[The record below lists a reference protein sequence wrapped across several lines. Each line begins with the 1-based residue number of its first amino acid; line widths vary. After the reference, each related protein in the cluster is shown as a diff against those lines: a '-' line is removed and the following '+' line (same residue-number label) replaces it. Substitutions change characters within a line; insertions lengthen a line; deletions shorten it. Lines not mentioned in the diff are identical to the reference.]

1 MTRKLLQ
8 INPVVRLNTST
19 GRIMK
24 EIGEIAIAAGWESYI
39 AYSGARDG
47 VPQHSSRLIPVGN
60 KLDLALHAVA
70 TRIFDAHGL
79 ASRRATKQL
88 IRRIREID
96 PDIVHIH
103 NVHGYWLNYPLLC
116 QYLQES
122 GKPVIWTVHDCW
134 LYTGHCYY
142 YSAVGCDK
150 WSTGC
155 GHCPQ
160 KRAFPASWIFDRS
173 ARNWRDK
180 QRAFG
185 SLEQL
190 TIAPVSEWIRNEMSR
205 SFLKDKQFQVI
216 HNGIDLDVF
225 KPEAAEGQERP
236 AGTVILGV
244 ASLWI
249 GHEEKGVRDFIQ
261 LAGLLREDE
270 HLVLVGRMSEAQRAA
285 FPASVQLIERTENVG
300 KLAALYAGATAFVNP
315 TWQDNYPT
323 VNLEAIACGTPV
335 VTYRT
340 GGSVEAVA
348 EGTGFVVEQG
358 DVEGLLARVR
368 ELAAMDR
375 QAVAARCRAYA
386 LQHFSKQE
394 RYQDYIRL
402 YENLAA
408 R

>member
-1 MTRKLLQ
+1 MTHKLLQ

-24 EIGEIAIAAGWESYI
+24 EIGEIAMAAGWESYI

-47 VPQHSSRLIPVGN
+47 VPQHSSQLVPVGN
-60 KLDLALHAVA
+60 KLDLAVHAVA
-70 TRIFDAHGL
+70 TRLFDAHGL
-79 ASRRATKQL
+79 VSRRATKQL
-88 IRRIREID
+88 IRRIKEID
-96 PDIVHIH
+96 PDIIHIH

-116 QYLQES
+116 QYLRES

-142 YSAVGCDK
+142 YSAARCDK
-150 WSTGC
+150 WQTGC

-160 KRAFPASWIFDRS
+160 KRAFPASWVFDRS
-173 ARNWRDK
+173 ARNWCDK
-180 QRAFG
+180 QHAFG
-185 SLEQL
+185 SLERL
-190 TIAPVSEWIRNEMSR
+190 TIVPVSDWIRQEMAH
-205 SFLKDKQFQVI
+205 SFLADKPFQVI

-225 KPEAAEGQERP
+225 HPAEPGAERP

-244 ASLWI
+244 ATLW
-249 GHEEKGVRDFIQ
+249 HEEKGVRDFVE
-261 LAGLLREDE
+261 LAGRLHEGER
-270 HLVLVGRMSEAQRAA
+270 LVLVGRMSEEQRAA
-285 FPASVQLIERTENVG
+285 FPAGVEFIERTENVA
-300 KLAALYAGATAFVNP
+300 KLAALYAQATAFVNP

-340 GGSVEAVA
+340 GGSVEAVTA
-348 EGTGFVVEQG
+348 GTGFVVEQG
-358 DVEGLLARVR
+358 DVQGLLDRVR
-368 ELAAMDR
+368 ELAAEDR
-375 QAVAARCRAYA
+375 KAVTERCRAHA

-402 YENLAA
+402 YESLTT

>member
-1 MTRKLLQ
+1 MSHKLLQ

-24 EIGEIAIAAGWESYI
+24 EIGEIAMAAGWESYI

-47 VPQHSSRLIPVGN
+47 VPQHSSQLVPVGN
-60 KLDLALHAVA
+60 KLDLAVHAVA
-70 TRIFDAHGL
+70 TRLFDAHGL
-79 ASRRATKQL
+79 VSRRATKQL
-88 IRRIREID
+88 IRRIKEID
-96 PDIVHIH
+96 PDIIHIH

-116 QYLQES
+116 QYLRES

-142 YSAVGCDK
+142 YSAARCDK
-150 WSTGC
+150 WQTGC

-185 SLEQL
+185 SLERL
-190 TIAPVSEWIRNEMSR
+190 TIVPVSDWIRQEMAH
-205 SFLKDKQFQVI
+205 SFLADKPFQVI

-225 KPEAAEGQERP
+225 HPAEPGAERP

-244 ASLWI
+244 ATLW
-249 GHEEKGVRDFIQ
+249 HEEKGVRDFVE
-261 LAGLLREDE
+261 LAGRLHEGER
-270 HLVLVGRMSEAQRAA
+270 LVLVGRMSEEQRAA
-285 FPASVQLIERTENVG
+285 FPAGVEFIERTENVA
-300 KLAALYAGATAFVNP
+300 KLAALYAQATAFVNP

-340 GGSVEAVA
+340 GGSVEAVTA
-348 EGTGFVVEQG
+348 GTGFVVEQG
-358 DVEGLLARVR
+358 DVQGLLDRVR
-368 ELAAMDR
+368 ELAAEDR
-375 QAVAARCRAYA
+375 KAVTERCRAHA

-402 YENLAA
+402 YESLTT

>member
-19 GRIMK
+19 GRIRK

-47 VPQHSSRLIPVGN
+47 VPQHSSQLIPVGN

-70 TRIFDAHGL
+70 TRLFDAHGL
-79 ASRRATKQL
+79 VSRRATRQF
-88 IRRIREID
+88 IQRIQEID

-116 QYLQES
+116 QYLKES

-142 YSAVGCDK
+142 YSAAGCDK
-150 WSTGC
+150 WSRGC

-160 KRAFPASWIFDRS
+160 KRAFPASWLFDRS

-185 SLEQL
+185 SLERL
-190 TIAPVSEWIRNEMSR
+190 TIVPVSDWIRGEMSR
-205 SFLKDKQFQVI
+205 SFLKDKQFRVI

-236 AGTVILGV
+236 AGTVLLGV
-244 ASLWI
+244 ATLW
-249 GHEEKGVRDFIQ
+249 HEEKGVRDFVK
-261 LAGLLREDE
+261 LAGKLRPDE
-270 HLVLVGRMSEAQRAA
+270 QLVLVGRMSEAQRAA
-285 FPASVQLIERTENVG
+285 FPAGVRLVERTENVA
-300 KLAALYAGATAFVNP
+300 KLAALYATATAFVNP

-340 GGSVEAVA
+340 GGSVEAVS

-358 DVEGLLARVR
+358 DVDGLLARVR

-375 QAVAARCRAYA
+375 QAVAGRCRAFA

-402 YENLAA
+402 YENLTG

>member
-1 MTRKLLQ
+1 MTHKLLQ

-24 EIGEIAIAAGWESYI
+24 EIGEIAQAAGWESYI

-47 VPQHSSRLIPVGN
+47 VPQHSSHLIPVGN
-60 KLDLALHAVA
+60 KLDLAVHAVA
-70 TRIFDAHGL
+70 TRLFDAHGL
-79 ASRRATKQL
+79 VSHRATKQL

-96 PDIVHIH
+96 PDIIHIH

-116 QYLQES
+116 QYLRES

-142 YSAVGCDK
+142 YSAVRCNK
-150 WSTGC
+150 WQTGC

-160 KRAFPASWIFDRS
+160 KRAFPASWVFDRS

-180 QRAFG
+180 QHALG
-185 SLEQL
+185 SLERL
-190 TIAPVSEWIRNEMSR
+190 TIVPVSDWIRQEMSH
-205 SFLKDKQFQVI
+205 SFLSDKPFQVI

-225 KPEAAEGQERP
+225 HPDTTGAERP
-236 AGTVILGV
+236 AGIVILGV
-244 ASLWI
+244 ATLW
-249 GHEEKGVRDFIQ
+249 HEQKGVRDFID
-261 LAGLLREDE
+261 LAGRLHEGERLL
-270 HLVLVGRMSEAQRAA
+270 LVGRMSEEQRAA
-285 FPASVQLIERTENVG
+285 FPAGVEFIERTENAA
-300 KLAALYAGATAFVNP
+300 KLAALYARATAFVNP

-340 GGSVEAVA
+340 GGSVEAVT

-358 DVEGLLARVR
+358 DVQGLLDRVR
-368 ELAAMDR
+368 ELAAEDR
-375 QAVAARCRAYA
+375 QAVAERCRAHA

-402 YENLAA
+402 YESLTT

>member
-1 MTRKLLQ
+1 MTHKLLQ

-24 EIGEIAIAAGWESYI
+24 EIGEIAQAAGWESYI

-47 VPQHSSRLIPVGN
+47 VPQHRSQLVPVGN

-70 TRIFDAHGL
+70 TRLFDAHGL

-116 QYLQES
+116 QYLRES

-142 YSAVGCDK
+142 YSAARCDK
-150 WSTGC
+150 WQTGC

-185 SLEQL
+185 SLERL
-190 TIAPVSEWIRNEMSR
+190 TIVPVSDWIRQEMAH
-205 SFLKDKQFQVI
+205 SFLADKPFQVI

-225 KPEAAEGQERP
+225 HPAEPGAERP

-244 ASLWI
+244 ATLW
-249 GHEEKGVRDFIQ
+249 HEEKGVRDFVE
-261 LAGLLREDE
+261 LAGRLHEGER
-270 HLVLVGRMSEAQRAA
+270 LVLVGRMSEEQRAA
-285 FPASVQLIERTENVG
+285 FPAGVEFIERTENVA
-300 KLAALYAGATAFVNP
+300 KLAALYAQATAFVNP

-340 GGSVEAVA
+340 GGSVEAVTA
-348 EGTGFVVEQG
+348 GTGFVVEQG
-358 DVEGLLARVR
+358 DVQGLLDRVR
-368 ELAAMDR
+368 ELAAEDR
-375 QAVAARCRAYA
+375 KAVTERCRAHA

-402 YENLAA
+402 YESLTT

>member
-47 VPQHSSRLIPVGN
+47 VPQHSSKLVPVGD
-60 KLDLALHAVA
+60 KLDLAVHAVA
-70 TRIFDAHGL
+70 TRLFDAHGL
-79 ASRRATKQL
+79 ASRRATKQF

-96 PDIVHIH
+96 PDIIHIH
-103 NVHGYWLNYPLLC
+103 NVHGYWLNYPLFC

-142 YSAVGCDK
+142 YSAARCGK

-160 KRAFPASWIFDRS
+160 KRAFPASWLFDRS

-180 QRAFG
+180 QLAFG
-185 SLEQL
+185 SLQRL
-190 TIAPVSEWIRNEMSR
+190 TIVPVSDWIRREMSR
-205 SFLKDKQFQVI
+205 SFLADKQFQVI

-225 KPEAAEGQERP
+225 RPEANVETQRP

-244 ASLWI
+244 ATLW
-249 GHEEKGVRDFIQ
+249 HEEKGVRDFID
-261 LAGLLREDE
+261 LAARLRPDE
-270 HLVLVGRMSEAQRAA
+270 KLVLVGQMSEAQRAA
-285 FPASVQLIERTENVG
+285 FPANVQLIRRTENVA
-300 KLAALYAGATAFVNP
+300 KLAALYARATAFVNP

-340 GGSVEAVA
+340 GGSVEAVT

-358 DVEGLLARVR
+358 DVEGLLACVR
-368 ELAAMDR
+368 ELAALDR

-386 LQHFSKQE
+386 LQHFSKQD